1 MRGGR
6 GSKEGRAKVGVDAS
20 CEIMLLVMYGFI
32 FFVVCPVVFGKLES
46 VCSQESRLEASVV
59 YHGTPI
65 HNTKCRWR

>member
-32 FFVVCPVVFGKLES
+32 FLS
-46 VCSQESRLEASVV
+46 SALSCSGNWKAYVLV
-59 YHGTPI
+59 
-65 HNTKCRWR
+65 